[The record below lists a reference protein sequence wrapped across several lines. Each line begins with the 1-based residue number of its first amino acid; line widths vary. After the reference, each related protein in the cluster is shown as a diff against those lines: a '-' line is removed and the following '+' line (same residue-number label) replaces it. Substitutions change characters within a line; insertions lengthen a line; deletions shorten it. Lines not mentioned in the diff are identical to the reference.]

1 MAGRVCAYCE
11 NPLEEGAT
19 HWFCSDMCL
28 LKTVIRK
35 AIAEDDARKHGID
48 EKMADKLVQW
58 EAALKGLEPRA
69 KPVSDRHRIL

>member
-1 MAGRVCAYCE
+1 
-11 NPLEEGAT
+11 
-19 HWFCSDMCL
+19 MCL